1 VGEITLDGRAVTLSN
16 EDKILFPDD
25 TVTKLDLIRYY
36 EQVAPAM
43 LPHLAG
49 RPLTMER
56 FPDGINAQRFYQK
69 SASKHFPNWIRRVR
83 LSKHGG
89 TVDHVVVADAATL
102 VYLANQAAV
111 TFHTG
116 LSRDDDITCPDQ
128 LIIDLDPANEDFGLV
143 RKTAI
148 DTARLMRA
156 LDLVPF
162 VKTTGSRGLHVVAP
176 LDGSARF
183 EDTREVADRLAA
195 TLAAEHPDDLT
206 TEVRKNKREG
216 RLFLDTGRNA
226 YGQHAVAAYS
236 VRARPGVPVSAP
248 LEWNEVDARLTPTR
262 WNLRNVPRRLAQRPC
277 PWRDMYASA
286 RPAATALERL
296 RSA

>member
-1 VGEITLDGRAVTLSN
+1 SEVGEITLDGRAVTLSN

-69 SASKHFPNWIRRVR
+69 SASKHFPEWIRRVR
-83 LSKHGG
+83 LSKQGG

-143 RKTAI
+143 RRTAI
-148 DTARLMRA
+148 DTARLMRT

-183 EDTREVADRLAA
+183 EETREVADR
-195 TLAAEHPDDLT
+195 
-206 TEVRKNKREG
+206 
-216 RLFLDTGRNA
+216 
-226 YGQHAVAAYS
+226 VAA
-236 VRARPGVPVSAP
+236 A
-248 LEWNEVDARLTPTR
+248 
-262 WNLRNVPRRLAQRPC
+262 
-277 PWRDMYASA
+277 
-286 RPAATALERL
+286 
-296 RSA
+296 